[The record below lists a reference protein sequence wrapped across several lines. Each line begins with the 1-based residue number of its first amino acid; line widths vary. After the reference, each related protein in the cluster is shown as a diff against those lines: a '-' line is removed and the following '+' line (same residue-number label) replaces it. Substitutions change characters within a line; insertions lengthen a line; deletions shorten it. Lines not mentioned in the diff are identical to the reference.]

1 MNASKTNGLSVSAI
15 LTARSL
21 MCDALRRKLF
31 EDGGIE
37 VATPILHAYPDIA
50 PVYQF
55 VTQHPLSKDTSCL
68 RIAPTE
74 FLKRLLVEGVQC
86 VFEFATNF
94 RSDLPDTTHMPE
106 FTSLEAMLCNRCCR
120 DMQQLV
126 QELCRQAIRVVT
138 GNTRLPRFQPPGT
151 EKTYD
156 LDVEWPVVSLRHFLY
171 TDYGFDPDDLFKPER
186 VIELYRDL
194 IDNSVSVDY
203 TSALDA
209 IVEFIATSFDSPVF
223 IAEYP
228 YYLGGPAAPCKDDP
242 RFKERTELFIGTL
255 ELANMS
261 SNLIESEALKA
272 WHETTMQIKNAAGI
286 SPNRLDI
293 PLLEA
298 VSRGLPLSAV
308 FGIGID
314 RLLMVS
320 LGVRDIQKVKPFN
333 YGTLFQ
339 GGKKHE

>member
-1 MNASKTNGLSVSAI
+1 MTNGQLVCAI
-15 LTARSL
+15 LSARSL
-21 MCDALRRKLF
+21 MCDTLRRKLF
-31 EDGGIE
+31 ENGGIE
-37 VATPILHAYPDIA
+37 VTTPILHAYPDIA
-50 PVYQF
+50 PVHQF
-55 VTQHPLSKDTSCL
+55 VTQHPLSKDTACL

-74 FLKRLLVEGVQC
+74 FLKRLLVEGVKC

-94 RSDLPDTTHMPE
+94 RSDFPDATHMPE
-106 FTSLEAMLCNRCCR
+106 FTSLEAMLSDRCCR

-126 QELCRQAIRVVT
+126 QELCRQATQVVT
-138 GNTRLPRFQPPGT
+138 GNTKLPRFQPPGS
-151 EKTYD
+151 EKIYD
-156 LDVEWPVVSLRHFLY
+156 LDAEWPVISLRHFLHA
-171 TDYGFDPDDLFKPER
+171 DYGFNPDDLFKPER
-186 VIELYRDL
+186 VIELYGDL
-194 IDNSVSVDY
+194 IDNGVSMDY
-203 TSALDA
+203 AGALD
-209 IVEFIATSFDSPVF
+209 VLVGFIATSFGSPVF

-242 RFKERTELFIGTL
+242 RFKERTELFIGSL

-261 SNLIESEALKA
+261 SNLTDTEALKA
-272 WHETTMQIKNAAGI
+272 WYGTTMQIKNTAGI
-286 SPNRLDI
+286 SPNKLDI

-298 VSRGLPLSAV
+298 FSRGLPPSAV

-339 GGKKHE
+339 GGKSDE